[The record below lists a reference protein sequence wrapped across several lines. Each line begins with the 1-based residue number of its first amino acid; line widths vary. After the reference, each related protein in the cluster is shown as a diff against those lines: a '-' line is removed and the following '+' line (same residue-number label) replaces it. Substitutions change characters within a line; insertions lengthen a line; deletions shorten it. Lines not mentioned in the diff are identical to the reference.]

1 MYISL
6 LMYIIL
12 KIIIFKR
19 KKESPHT
26 MIIIDPGVYDFI

>member
-19 KKESPHT
+19 KKESPQT

>member
-19 KKESPHT
+19 KKESPQK
-26 MIIIDPGVYDFI
+26 MIIIDHGVYDFI

>member
-1 MYISL
+1 MYISV

-19 KKESPHT
+19 KKSPQK